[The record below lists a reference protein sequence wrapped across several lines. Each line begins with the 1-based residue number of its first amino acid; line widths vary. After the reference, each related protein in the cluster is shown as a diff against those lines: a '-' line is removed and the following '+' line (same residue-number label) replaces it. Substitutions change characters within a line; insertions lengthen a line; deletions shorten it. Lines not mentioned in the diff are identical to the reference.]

1 MHNHEPKDYV
11 CPFCALMR
19 GETPNAST
27 DVVYHNEFVTA
38 FLSLHQFP
46 KNLGNTLVV
55 PNTHFENIFDLPTE
69 LATEL
74 HAAVKAVAIAMK
86 QAFQCDGV
94 STRQHNE
101 PAGNQ
106 DVWHYHIHVTPRYV
120 NDHLYGTRLE
130 SIDAVERAALANQ
143 LRQALKLS
151 SH

>member
-1 MHNHEPKDYV
+1 
-11 CPFCALMR
+11 MR
-19 GETPNAST
+19 GETPNVST
-27 DVVYHNEFVTA
+27 DVVYHNDFVTA

-46 KNLGNTLVV
+46 NNPGNTLVV
-55 PNTHFENIFDLPTE
+55 PNIHFENIFDLPTE

-74 HAAVKAVAIAMK
+74 HAVVKAVAIAMK

-120 NDHLYGTRLE
+120 NDHFYGTRLA
-130 SIDAVERAALANQ
+130 SIDAVQRAALASQ
-143 LRQALKLS
+143 LRQALKS
-151 SH
+151 SSD

>member
-1 MHNHEPKDYV
+1 
-11 CPFCALMR
+11 MR
-19 GETPNAST
+19 GETPNVST
-27 DVVYHNEFVTA
+27 DVVYHNDFVTA

-46 KNLGNTLVV
+46 NNPGNTLVV
-55 PNTHFENIFDLPTE
+55 PNIHFENIFDLPTE

-74 HAAVKAVAIAMK
+74 HAVVKAVAIAMK

-120 NDHLYGTRLE
+120 NDHFYGTRLA
-130 SIDAVERAALANQ
+130 SIDAVQRAALASQ
-143 LRQALKLS
+143 LRQALASS